1 MHKESEPACLR
12 GRGHVVWRPGGAP
25 VADPDNWPDLFEQTT
40 CLCPYI
46 RAASAQTKTPDLT
59 RPSRSSLD
67 DFPRSTCLQPT
78 DQQAMKI
85 SGAYAFGYNENHGTG
100 GTSRW
105 ESGDGV
111 GNKKGSYSLRGA
123 DGRWRTVQYVADGA
137 GFRASVKTNE
147 PGTAPSS
154 PASAGINAPVLHVAG
169 NYDFGY
175 KERHPGGSS
184 FRQETGNP
192 WGHKVG
198 AYGIADSDGRVRL
211 VKYVADANGFR
222 VHIATN
228 EPGTAPSSPAA
239 VGINAPVALPVPVEP
254 LVLAPT
260 AAVGVSP
267 GTAAHVYGPA
277 IEQAVFKPAY
287 AKKPFLATHAAPA
300 PLEVEYDTR
309 GNRHW

>member
-1 MHKESEPACLR
+1 MKECFFFAAFLAV
-12 GRGHVVWRPGGAP
+12 GRSGYVAP
-25 VADPDNWPDLFEQTT
+25 VTGFVETE
-40 CLCPYI
+40 
-46 RAASAQTKTPDLT
+46 
-59 RPSRSSLD
+59 SS
-67 DFPRSTCLQPT
+67 
-78 DQQAMKI
+78 
-85 SGAYAFGYNENHGTG
+85 
-100 GTSRW
+100 TSHH
-105 ESGDGV
+105 SQD
-111 GNKKGSYSLRGA
+111 
-123 DGRWRTVQYVADGA
+123 
-137 GFRASVKTNE
+137 
-147 PGTAPSS
+147 
-154 PASAGINAPVLHVAG
+154 VAG

-198 AYGIADSDGRVRL
+198 AYGIADIDGRVRL

-309 GNRHW
+309 GHRHW